1 VALEVN
7 NVTKRFGDKIAV
19 QDLNFKVERG
29 QVFGLLGLNGAGKS
43 TTIRIILNILQ
54 PDEGTVAWNGRPA
67 EGAHH
72 RFGYLPEERGLYPQM
87 KVWDHLVW
95 YGRVNGMDKAA
106 AQRAADQWME
116 RFDISMYKTKTVSEL
131 SKGNQQKV
139 QFIMA
144 VLHRPELL
152 ILDEPFS
159 GLDPV
164 NTTVFKEVFRDIAAS
179 GTTILF
185 SSHRLDHVEELSDAV
200 GIIHHS
206 RMVVNGTVEELL
218 TAEPPR
224 QLRISGRRGAAAGG
238 RKTLA
243 YSVRQSHWGRTGCVA
258 AVRNLARCDW
268 GSDGNALG
276 RRHQHLA
283 RLSNN
288 ARWLPHL
295 LCPRVSLVRHAVRN
309 RWVLGVPSRG
319 AADGARTGA
328 AVDGRVVLRWH
339 GGAHQSR

>member
-1 VALEVN
+1 MALEVN

-218 TAEPPR
+218 TAEPPC
-224 QLRISGRRGAAAGG
+224 QLRISGDLEAIQALLPAGCPTTVHRGMLTLPLSHCDAGALLQALVAKG
-238 RKTLA
+238 V
-243 YSVRQSHWGRTGCVA
+243 SVTHFE
-258 AVRNLARCDW
+258 
-268 GSDGNALG
+268 
-276 RRHQHLA
+276 
-283 RLSNN
+283 
-288 ARWLPHL
+288 
-295 LCPRVSLVRHAVRN
+295 LVRPTLHDLFLEKVGNVA
-309 RWVLGVPSRG
+309 
-319 AADGARTGA
+319 
-328 AVDGRVVLRWH
+328 
-339 GGAHQSR
+339 